1 MRRVIWAGSYY
12 TFTVLSLISLS
23 YVTERPL
30 VASSSDVVEESEG
43 LTHVELIVDNEDGTQ
58 SVERIDVTVQ
68 MDGNDQE
75 RSSSCSTSTTDNS
88 QQRSRVLSSYN
99 VQPERTAVSLL
110 QPTQSRITAEM
121 LSPLPVRR
129 CSVAKRRAA
138 LGATVL
144 TASPYKK
151 TLEEKLEKKTN
162 SSTRKRVTGKQTSK
176 QGITQ
181 AKSRDKVQSPE
192 VTTPKMPAVK
202 QNRTLPTSSRPIIKP
217 PKEVSRRLD
226 LPRKRSWLQ
235 RLQEGKI
242 PDKKAFATNYCLLLC
257 LAFPY
262 LLPFLPLISLPLP
275 CFAFCLA
282 LPTFAKLQIIHTSLE
297 DSMTVTTL

>member
-1 MRRVIWAGSYY
+1 MIGAQHSANFSIALVCVILWTTGASCNMDWFILHIYC
-12 TFTVLSLISLS
+12 FKPS

-58 SVERIDVTVQ
+58 SVERIDATVQ
-68 MDGNDQE
+68 MGGNDQE

-99 VQPERTAVSLL
+99 VQPERTAGSSL

-151 TLEEKLEKKTN
+151 TLEEKLEK
-162 SSTRKRVTGKQTSK
+162 
-176 QGITQ
+176 
-181 AKSRDKVQSPE
+181 
-192 VTTPKMPAVK
+192 
-202 QNRTLPTSSRPIIKP
+202 
-217 PKEVSRRLD
+217 
-226 LPRKRSWLQ
+226 
-235 RLQEGKI
+235 
-242 PDKKAFATNYCLLLC
+242 
-257 LAFPY
+257 
-262 LLPFLPLISLPLP
+262 
-275 CFAFCLA
+275 
-282 LPTFAKLQIIHTSLE
+282 
-297 DSMTVTTL
+297 